1 MPKLWRLL
9 GVLNIHVSRLNT
21 IQHVVLA
28 ILISELDSIS
38 ESSQDNQTGKRKPS
52 LLTRGH
58 DLLHKKGIKQNQVSW
73 SSPKISALGKLCLED
88 YCEF

>member
-1 MPKLWRLL
+1 MFTLWRLL

-38 ESSQDNQTGKRKPS
+38 ESSQDNQTGERKLS
-52 LLTRGH
+52 LFIEDMIFYTKKVLSKTRCHGLALRSQH
-58 DLLHKKGIKQNQVSW
+58 LENCAWRTIVS
-73 SSPKISALGKLCLED
+73 
-88 YCEF
+88 F